1 MTTEKRK
8 GIEGGEKKKITVW
21 RFVDQQS
28 SKF

>member
-8 GIEGGEKKKITVW
+8 GIEGGEKKNTVW

>member
-8 GIEGGEKKKITVW
+8 GIEGEEKEITVW